1 MQSNAEKLDI
11 AVTSFITKTVAR
23 GGGHTAAIVTN
34 VLAV

>member
-1 MQSNAEKLDI
+1 MLSNVEKLDI
-11 AVTSFITKTVAR
+11 AVTSYMIKTGAR